1 MKENYNTIVIGG
13 GASGMIAAVTAAEH
27 GESVLLLEKADRLG
41 RKISASG
48 NGRCNMMNT
57 GVTRYFGATEF
68 ANEVIRNCSID
79 DMTAF
84 FRRYGLIVT
93 EEQEGRVYPV
103 TMQSV
108 SVLNALQHAMKMN
121 HVDIL
126 LRTVVTRIRK
136 EGSGFICKTEDE
148 KKYKAQRISS
158 R

>member
-79 DMTAF
+79 DMTLAIYDQAVNIHF
-84 FRRYGLIVT
+84 D
-93 EEQEGRVYPV
+93 
-103 TMQSV
+103 S
-108 SVLNALQHAMKMN
+108 
-121 HVDIL
+121 
-126 LRTVVTRIRK
+126 
-136 EGSGFICKTEDE
+136 ICKR
-148 KKYKAQRISS
+148 RILYACKNNV
-158 R
+158 